1 MKIAV
6 IHDYADVFRATRAY
20 PRLNGHEVVVHTDAY
35 ADPARVI
42 EQAAGCEALL
52 LTQQRVPITR
62 EVITRLPQLKF
73 ISQTGGNVYHLDV
86 AACTERGIVVS
97 AGGHG
102 GGRGGSNP
110 YSTTAELAWG
120 LIIASLRHIPLEVE
134 RLKQGHWQSTAGTRL
149 FGRTLGVYAFGH
161 IGAAVARVGRA
172 FGMNVVCW
180 GREGST
186 ARAKAEGFEVAA
198 SRAVFFENADVV
210 SLHLPGGKDTRGIV
224 TADDLE
230 RMKPTAL
237 LVNTSRA
244 PIIAEGALV
253 AALQKGR
260 PGFAA
265 VDVYESEPLTGATH
279 PLLKMKNVLCTPHL
293 GYCEKEQYEGMY
305 SGAVNRLLAYAEGKP
320 IDVINPDAL
329 TKTRA

>member
-6 IHDYADVFRATRAY
+6 IHDYADAFRKTKAF
-20 PRLNGHEVVVHTDAY
+20 PKLKGHEIVVHTDAY
-35 ADPARVI
+35 TDPNKVA
-42 EQAAGCEALL
+42 EQAAGCDALVL
-52 LTQQRVPITR
+52 IQQRVPVTR
-62 EVITRLPQLKF
+62 QVIEKLPQLKF

-110 YSTTAELAWG
+110 YSTTGELAWG
-120 LIIASLRHIPLEVE
+120 LIIASLRHIPFEVE

-149 FGRTLGVYAFGH
+149 FGRTLGIYAFGH

-186 ARAKAEGFEVAA
+186 ARAKAEGFEVAT
-198 SRAVFFENADVV
+198 SRAAFFESADVL

-224 TADDLE
+224 TADDLAH
-230 RMKPTAL
+230 MKPTAL

-265 VDVYESEPLTGATH
+265 VDVYESEPLTGTSH
-279 PLLKMKNVLCTPHL
+279 PLLNMKNVLCTPHL
-293 GYCEKEQYEGMY
+293 GYCERDQYEGMY
-305 SGAVNRLLAYAEGKP
+305 EGAVKRLLAWAEGKP
-320 IDVINPDAL
+320 IEVVNAEAVG
-329 TKTRA
+329 KR

>member
-6 IHDYADVFRATRAY
+6 IHDYPDAFRATRAY
-20 PRLNGHEVVVHTDAY
+20 QKLSGHEIVVHTDAY
-35 ADPARVI
+35 NDPARVA
-42 EQAAGCEALL
+42 EQAAGCDALL
-52 LTQQRVPITR
+52 LTQQRVTVTR
-62 EVITRLPQLKF
+62 QVIERLPDLKF

-102 GGRGGSNP
+102 GGRGGANP

-120 LIIASLRHIPLEVE
+120 LIIASLRHIPFEVE
-134 RLKQGHWQSTAGTRL
+134 RLKQGQWQSTAGTRL

-186 ARAKAEGFEVAA
+186 ARARAEGFEVAA
-198 SRAVFFENADVV
+198 SRAAFFENADVL
-210 SLHLPGGKDTRGIV
+210 SLHLPGGKDTRGLV
-224 TADDLE
+224 TADDFA

-265 VDVYESEPLTGATH
+265 IDVYESEPVTGATH

-293 GYCEKEQYEGMY
+293 GYCEKEQYEDMY
-305 SGAVNRLLAYAEGKP
+305 AGAVKRLLAFAGGKP
-320 IDVINPDAL
+320 IDVVNPEAVG
-329 TKTRA
+329 KR